1 MGANPPRDGRLQIRR
16 PVRRGDRRAVSAE
29 VRTGRPHPVQ
39 GRVRRSPRAV
49 ANRGAGGG
57 RETEVGHRRR
67 RRHPRD
73 DDTRD
78 VHHRLDRRTDVG
90 REGGRHLDP
99 RRAVGREG
107 DHLPTADPAGC
118 RIRRTDAAPM
128 RREDG
133 IHPPA
138 LRLHREESRRPVGPG
153 TEDALAGGRRRS
165 AGRSAGRAVG
175 RRHQAAGDLPTADL
189 PEVDLPVD
197 GLPAVEMG
205 DGLAFRSLAL
215 PKAAARGPR
224 HLDEAPPRA
233 RRRIRCRARPVAATA
248 GLAVA
253 FLLACHH
260 RRAVAGLA
268 RSGGP
273 SARTGAFVRLR
284 VNSWLGGRW
293 GLDAVCVDACDDSH
307 VVVFF

>member
-1 MGANPPRDGRLQIRR
+1 MGANPTRDGRLQIRR
-16 PVRRGDRRAVSAE
+16 PVHRGDRRAVSAE

-67 RRHPRD
+67 RRHPMD

-78 VHHRLDRRTDVG
+78 VHYRRDRRTDVG

-118 RIRRTDAAPM
+118 RIRRTDGAPM
-128 RREDG
+128 RHEDG
-133 IHPPA
+133 IHPQARRP
-138 LRLHREESRRPVGPG
+138 HREEPRRPVGPG
-153 TEDALAGGRRRS
+153 TEDALAGGRRRI

-205 DGLAFRSLAL
+205 DGLAFRSLAH
-215 PKAAARGPR
+215 PKAAARGAR
-224 HLDEAPPRA
+224 HLGEAPPRA
-233 RRRIRCRARPVAATA
+233 RRWIPCRARPVAATV